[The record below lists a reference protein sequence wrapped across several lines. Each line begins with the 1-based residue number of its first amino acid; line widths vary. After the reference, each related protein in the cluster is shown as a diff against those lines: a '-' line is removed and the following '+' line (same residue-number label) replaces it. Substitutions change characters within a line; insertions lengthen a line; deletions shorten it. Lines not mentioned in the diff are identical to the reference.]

1 MGRRPT
7 GITTVKQA
15 QRLEITPFLRSLGEA
30 AQKGATGILTLPNG
44 SEMAFKAIYTEGRG
58 WVELSYR
65 IQYQDGPQDYLYR
78 VEIESV
84 PSNLGRGAVPDFI
97 CPWSRI
103 RCKALYMAYGSPVLK
118 ARAAY
123 ANRIYY
129 PAQLSSRLSRFND
142 RYWALEDELVRLCG
156 ERRSYSYLGKPTRKY
171 KRIERLADLRDYY
184 ERARWSPLAI
194 PKSLLPILYGDELGG
209 ITGAQE

>member
-7 GITTVKQA
+7 GITTIKQA
-15 QRLEITPFLRSLGEA
+15 RRLELTHLLRSLGA
-30 AQKGATGILTLPNG
+30 AAKKGASGILALPNG
-44 SEMAFKAIYTEGRG
+44 GEMAFKAIYSGGRG
-58 WVELSYR
+58 WVEFEYR
-65 IQYQDGPQDYLYR
+65 IQYQEGPQDYRYR

-84 PSNLGRGAVPDFI
+84 PSNLGRGFVPFFI

-103 RCKALYMAYGSPVLK
+103 RCKALYMAYGSPVWR

-142 RYWALEDELVRLCG
+142 RYWALEDELTKLSG
-156 ERRSYSYLGKPTRKY
+156 GRRSYLYLGKPTRRH
-171 KRIERLADLRDYY
+171 KRMERLANLHDYY
-184 ERARWSPLAI
+184 ERARWSPAAI
-194 PKSLLPILYGDELGG
+194 PKNLLPILYGDELGG
-209 ITGAQE
+209 IIGAQE